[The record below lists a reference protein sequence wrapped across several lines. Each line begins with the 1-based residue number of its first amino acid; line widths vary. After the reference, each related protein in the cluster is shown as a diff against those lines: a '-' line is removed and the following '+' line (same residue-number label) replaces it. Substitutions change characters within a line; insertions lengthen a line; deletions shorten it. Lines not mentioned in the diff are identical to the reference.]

1 MYEAQLTLD
10 GDTVQPSGEVELG
23 FAVPAEYQNGVVTV
37 SLINDDGTL
46 TQYTA
51 RRSGGIAYIKTNS
64 MGRFAVSVPQA
75 SDQTGTFLPFLL
87 WGGGA
92 AVLAGL
98 LLMALYRRRRNA
110 AGEAAV
116 PQDDSEYQSLE
127 EFFETSDTTSSQ

>member
-1 MYEAQLTLD
+1 MDPTRSDETSVQSSLGQKIALVYEAQLTLD

-64 MGRFAVSVPQA
+64 MGRFAVSVP
-75 SDQTGTFLPFLL
+75 
-87 WGGGA
+87 
-92 AVLAGL
+92 
-98 LLMALYRRRRNA
+98 
-110 AGEAAV
+110 
-116 PQDDSEYQSLE
+116 
-127 EFFETSDTTSSQ
+127 